1 MSDNTKFQKGFRK
14 KFIKVK
20 TAKGRKASSTRWL
33 QRQLNDSYS
42 LMAKQENYRSRAAYK
57 LLEIEH
63 KFSLIKKAKTII
75 DLGCA
80 PGGWLQI
87 CQQINSQS
95 KLIGVDLLDMEIINN
110 VSFIKGDFLLTET
123 QTLIENEIKKNN
135 PKQKT
140 VNLILSDIAPPTCG
154 HKNTDH
160 LRLIH
165 ILENILEFCILYL
178 EPNGSL
184 IAKIFIG
191 SENELIVKEFRKYF
205 KTIKFF
211 KPKSSHKESREQY
224 IIATTKI
231 PTA

>member
-1 MSDNTKFQKGFRK
+1 MSDNIKFQKGFRK

-57 LLEIEH
+57 LLEIEQ
-63 KFSLIKKAKTII
+63 KFSLIKQAKIII

-87 CQQINSQS
+87 CQQINPQS
-95 KLIGVDLLDMEIINN
+95 KLIGVDLLDTEAINN
-110 VSFIKGDFLLTET
+110 VKFIKGDFLLPEI
-123 QTLIENEIKKNN
+123 QALIENEINKNN

-140 VNLILSDIAPPTCG
+140 VNLILSDIAPATCG

-165 ILENILEFCILYL
+165 ILENILEFCNIYL
-178 EPNGSL
+178 SENGSF
-184 IAKIFIG
+184 IGKIFIG
-191 SENELIVKEFRKYF
+191 SENEMIVKKFKKYF
-205 KTIKFF
+205 KTVKFF

-224 IIATTKI
+224 LIATTKI
-231 PTA
+231 TTE